1 MQPVAT
7 PGGRNPSGRRSSSG
21 AADAR
26 LGGWDPGP
34 AATTDARLAGYY
46 RHGPKNVASWSSD
59 CSMRKGN
66 ITPFDYPVI
75 AAGNR
80 RAPRRIP
87 DLLRWS
93 MPTPLQLGPAHGEI
107 GGVVMAQGPVPGRS
121 RCTAGG
127 SPSGLDAAALPV
139 EIAAS
144 AVSSSRTRTSVR
156 IWSSSRPTGLRWRKP
171 TRAPPFS
178 PARRSISYG
187 GNALSRSLAVGGLAV
202 AADNRLR
209 GRPDYGVGNGLDG
222 LSQWAVVRPEDPLAE
237 GPQGQVAQRR
247 G

>member
-46 RHGPKNVASWSSD
+46 RHGPKNVASWSSV

-107 GGVVMAQGPVPGRS
+107 GGVVMAQGPVSGRS
-121 RCTAGG
+121 LHGRRQSVGLGRRGSASRDRGQRGVLVEDPDQRADLVLVETNGSQSVDLDWQSRGVQARRTVAGR
-127 SPSGLDAAALPV
+127 
-139 EIAAS
+139 AAS
-144 AVSSSRTRTSVR
+144 
-156 IWSSSRPTGLRWRKP
+156 
-171 TRAPPFS
+171 
-178 PARRSISYG
+178 
-187 GNALSRSLAVGGLAV
+187 
-202 AADNRLR
+202 
-209 GRPDYGVGNGLDG
+209 
-222 LSQWAVVRPEDPLAE
+222 
-237 GPQGQVAQRR
+237 GQ
-247 G
+247 